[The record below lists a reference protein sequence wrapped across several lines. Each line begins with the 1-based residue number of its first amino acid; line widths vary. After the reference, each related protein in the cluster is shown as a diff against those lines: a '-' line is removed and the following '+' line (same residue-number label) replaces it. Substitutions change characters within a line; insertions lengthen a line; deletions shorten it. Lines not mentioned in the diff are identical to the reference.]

1 MMTYNF
7 RQPHPLRGLHPVVV
21 VAMAVLWI
29 LFPAALGS
37 AAQQT
42 LHHSLEVEILHDTKT
57 LRGMD
62 TIHLPKGSSRLRVA
76 FRPGARI
83 LGVEGATH
91 AHKEGVLHLTI
102 EKSDPSSRTV
112 VLRYERIFDDT
123 FEAEPFSMDNPG
135 QGVMGTITPDAAFF
149 LAGSGWYPLILD
161 DIPET
166 FRVSVTAPKG
176 IYAVMEGRLEAH
188 VDESERSRS
197 IWSVARPSGPLAMF
211 AGRYVIGER
220 MHDKVR
226 IATYFL
232 PANTGL
238 STRYLDAVQRHIDRY
253 EALHGPYPFAKFAVV
268 ENFFPTG
275 YGFPSFT
282 LLGSRVLRLPF
293 IPDTSLR
300 HEVAHCWWGNGVL
313 VDATGG
319 NWCEGLTT
327 YVADY
332 LSREELSL
340 EEARGYRLRTLENY
354 ALLAAGTQDFALST
368 FRSRTNPTSQAI
380 GYGKAMFVFHMMRQR
395 IGDAAFWAALR
406 DIYHERLY
414 RKTNWGHFMDA
425 FAEHGG
431 LSRHAVRSFHD
442 QWITRPGALQ
452 LSINSPRV
460 VSAAGRPLVE
470 GKLIQKAPRFNVRV
484 PVVVTGSRVSRREN
498 VTLDDA
504 TATFSIQ
511 MPEAPRTVA
520 ADPDFD
526 VFRLLYPE
534 EIPATVNAVKGS
546 SALAAV
552 LTDDS
557 PGPWAEV
564 FRGLLMGLNHGGT
577 TIWNEDRFA
586 AEETAGKDVL
596 FFGLPKREKGRA
608 ILSEL
613 GDGVVLFSGAFRVAA
628 GISSHNADT
637 IFAVFKR
644 KQRLV
649 AVFLPVAG
657 TDTETVVRTARKIT
671 HYGRYGRL
679 SFKGGVNIGKGVG
692 QVSGSPL
699 VVDLGDD
706 S

>member
-1 MMTYNF
+1 MVSDF
-7 RQPHPLRGLHPVVV
+7 RHTHPLRGLRPIFI
-21 VAMAVLWI
+21 VAMAGLWI
-29 LFPAALGS
+29 LFPAAFDS

-42 LHHSLEVEILHDTKT
+42 LHHELEVEILHDAKT
-57 LRGMD
+57 LRGID
-62 TIHLPKGSSRLRVA
+62 TIHLPRGSSRLRVA
-76 FRPGARI
+76 FRPGVRI
-83 LGVEGATH
+83 LDVEGATYTNRD
-91 AHKEGVLHLTI
+91 GVLHLNI
-102 EKSDPSSRTV
+102 ETADSSPNTV
-112 VLRYERIFDDT
+112 VLRYEGVFDDP

-135 QGVMGTITPDAAFF
+135 QGVMGTITQDAAFF
-149 LAGSGWYPLILD
+149 LAGSGWYPLILED
-161 DIPET
+161 TSET

-176 IYAVMEGRLEAH
+176 IYAVMEGRLETHA
-188 VDESERSRS
+188 DEADRSLS

-211 AGRYVIGER
+211 AGRYVVNER

-226 IATYFL
+226 IATYFF
-232 PANTGL
+232 PSNAGL
-238 STRYLDAVQRHIDRY
+238 SKRYLDAVQRHIGRY

-300 HEVAHCWWGNGVL
+300 HEVAHCWWGNGVF

-332 LSREELSL
+332 LSKEEHSF
-340 EEARGYRLRTLENY
+340 EEARGYRLRTLEKY
-354 ALLAAGTQDFALST
+354 ALLAAGAQDFPLST
-368 FRSRTNPTSQAI
+368 FRSRYNPASQAV
-380 GYGKAMFVFHMMRQR
+380 GYGKAMFVFHMMRLR

-406 DIYHERLY
+406 DIYAERLY
-414 RKTNWGHFMDA
+414 KRTSWGHFMDA

-431 LSRHAVRSFHD
+431 LSRDEVRTFHD

-452 LSINSPRV
+452 LAMDKTRV
-460 VSAAGRPLVE
+460 VSAAGRSQVE
-470 GKLIQKAPRFNVRV
+470 GILIQKSPRYNVLV
-484 PVVVTGSRVSRREN
+484 PVEVTDATVSRREN
-498 VTLDDA
+498 VYLDDA
-504 TATFSIQ
+504 TATFSIRMQ
-511 MPEAPRTVA
+511 EAPRTVA

-552 LTDDS
+552 LAEDS
-557 PGPWAEV
+557 PAPWAEI

-577 TIWNEDRFA
+577 DIWSESRFA
-586 AEETAGKDVL
+586 AEDTAGEDVL
-596 FFGLPKREKGRA
+596 FFGMPKREKGRNL
-608 ILSEL
+608 LSEL
-613 GDGVVLFSGAFRVAA
+613 GDAAVLSAGAFQV
-628 GISSHNADT
+628 GEEISSRNADT
-637 IFAVFKR
+637 MFAVFK
-644 KQRLV
+644 KNQRLV
-649 AVFLPVAG
+649 AVFLPVEG
-657 TDTETVVRTARKIT
+657 TDLETVVRTARKIT

-679 SFKGGVNIGKGVG
+679 SFKDGVNTGKGVG
-692 QVSGSPL
+692 EVSGSPL
-699 VVDLGDD
+699 VVNLEKG